1 MAERRSSRVWSPFTQ
16 MKSAMPTRRVRSGV
30 GPLLELEDGQQVL
43 DCISSWWVTL
53 HGHAQ
58 PEIAAAVGTQ
68 ARQLEQVLAAGFT
81 HRPAEDLARLL
92 VEKLPAPLEWVFY
105 SDNGSTAVEVALK
118 LAYQFWQNTGAVGR
132 KRFLCLEGAY
142 HGDTLG
148 AMSVGDR
155 STFTQSFVDLLFA
168 VDAVPFPATW
178 EGDGEVEAKEA
189 RALLRLEQLLL
200 DRPGEYAAMV
210 LEPLVQGAGGMRIC
224 RPQFLIAVQAL
235 LRRHD
240 VLAIY
245 DEVLTGFG
253 RTGSLFACGKA
264 ATEPDIICLAKG
276 LTGGFLPLAATVCS
290 GRIFDAFYHED
301 PAKAFYHGH
310 SYTANPLGCAAALAS
325 LELLAA
331 EHFRTLAGWQREEIE
346 RINGHE
352 RLGRARVCGTIAA
365 VDVVV
370 TGEEGYLHP
379 VGSLLRER
387 FLARGFLLR
396 PLGNTVYVL
405 PPYCIERS
413 QLVSVYDTL
422 LELVDEL

>member
-58 PEIAAAVGTQ
+58 PEIAAAIGTQ

-210 LEPLVQGAGGMRIC
+210 LEPLVQGAGGCGFAARNFSSQSRRFCGDTTYWRFTMR
-224 RPQFLIAVQAL
+224 
-235 LRRHD
+235 
-240 VLAIY
+240 
-245 DEVLTGFG
+245 
-253 RTGSLFACGKA
+253 S
-264 ATEPDIICLAKG
+264 
-276 LTGGFLPLAATVCS
+276 
-290 GRIFDAFYHED
+290 
-301 PAKAFYHGH
+301 
-310 SYTANPLGCAAALAS
+310 
-325 LELLAA
+325 
-331 EHFRTLAGWQREEIE
+331 
-346 RINGHE
+346 
-352 RLGRARVCGTIAA
+352 
-365 VDVVV
+365 
-370 TGEEGYLHP
+370 
-379 VGSLLRER
+379 
-387 FLARGFLLR
+387 
-396 PLGNTVYVL
+396 
-405 PPYCIERS
+405 
-413 QLVSVYDTL
+413 
-422 LELVDEL
+422 